1 MLIFGRSPAAAASSC
16 DLNATP
22 STFASQVSAASAG
35 QTICLGAGSY
45 GTWQGTNKAITIRP
59 QAGVSPSLSVSL
71 STGDANFTIDGGHSN
86 LDPSTAGINMGPS
99 TFTGT
104 PGPQNITIKNVA
116 ITGSSPGGVFEFD
129 GPTNTN
135 IVLDHDVWH
144 DIMDTGTEAN
154 VRFSY
159 DGTSG
164 VTIQNSLF
172 KNSVA
177 DGLKLGAAMT
187 ARNNEFVDI
196 YPHGHSELHTDA
208 IQILGGTHDV
218 LVANFIHGNCEQG
231 IGAFDGTAANT
242 ITDNVVVGCTAH
254 SMVLGGD
261 KTGSLVA
268 HNTIVGSDTATLDC
282 TSKAGEGPST
292 TSLADNYAT
301 GGEELS
307 NQNGPC
313 TPTQNTHNMF
323 PNGASSPNIN
333 GTPKFVGGTNPTT
346 YAGYKLAAGSP
357 GKGAADDGTDIGA
370 RIP

>member
-1 MLIFGRSPAAAASSC
+1 
-16 DLNATP
+16 LNATP
-22 STFASQVSAASAG
+22 SSFASQVSAASAG
-35 QTICLGAGSY
+35 QTICLAAGSY

-59 QAGVSPSLSVSL
+59 QAGVSPSLSVAL
-71 STGDANFTIDGGHSN
+71 STGDANFTIDGGHTN
-86 LDPSTAGINMGPS
+86 LDSSTPGINMGPS

-104 PGPQNITIKNVA
+104 PGPQKITIRNVA

-129 GPTNTN
+129 GPTNSG

-144 DIMDTGTEAN
+144 DIMNTSTEAN

-172 KNSVA
+172 RDSVA

-187 ARNNEFVDI
+187 ARNNEFLNI

-208 IQILGGTHDV
+208 IQILGGTHDI
-218 LVANFIHGNCEQG
+218 LVANFIHGGCEQG
-231 IGAFDGTAANT
+231 IGAFDGTSANT
-242 ITDNVVVGCTAH
+242 ITDNVVAGCTAH

-261 KTGSLVA
+261 KNNGSMVE
-268 HNTIVGSDTATLDC
+268 HNTIVGSSTATLDC

-292 TSLADNYAT
+292 TSLIDNYAT
-301 GGEELS
+301 GGEELA
-307 NQNGPC
+307 NDNGPC
-313 TPTQNTHNMF
+313 KPTTNTHNMS
-323 PNGASSPNIN
+323 PSGATGTNLN
-333 GTPKFVGGTNPTT
+333 GTPKFIGGTNPTT
-346 YAGYKLAAGSP
+346 YAGYQLAPGSP
-357 GKGAADDGTDIGA
+357 GKNAADDGTDIGA